1 MTPLK
6 AATKASNLIR
16 QGCTDLA
23 QYDRLIAKFPKI
35 DYLKAAKSEAAFKG
49 GDVKTGLSLCR
60 YRWALHGM
68 KRADVTCKEWDG
80 KESCDLI
87 VICEQGLGEQIL
99 FSAMFGKIKPATIAT
114 DDRLIPLFAMSFPN
128 HQFVPLAD
136 VRQYETKHSRHIY
149 TMDLART
156 HLGDGNPQSWLMA
169 DTSSRH
175 AYKDALQDRFGM
187 TTNIG
192 LSWRSYN
199 SQWGGDKSINTD
211 NLLPLVRDERI
222 TAISLQYG
230 YNNAD
235 AVFWS
240 INGGDLHQMGGL
252 DTTNN
257 LDGVATLIDS
267 LDAVVTCS
275 NTVAHLAGALGKP
288 TLLIIP
294 TAFNLWYWGA
304 GERTPWYPS
313 VRIIR
318 SPDYS
323 TMADTVITLRDQTST

>member
-6 AATKASNLIR
+6 AARQACNLIR
-16 QGCTDLA
+16 SGCTDLA

-68 KRADVTCKEWDG
+68 KRADLTCKEWDG
-80 KESCDLI
+80 KEDCHLI

-99 FSAMFGKIKPATIAT
+99 FSAMFNRIPQATIAA
-114 DDRLIPLFAMSFPN
+114 DSRLLPLFARSFPQ
-128 HQFVPLAD
+128 HLFVAIES
-136 VRQYETKHSRHIY
+136 VRAMQTPTSRHVY

-156 HLGDGNPQSWLMA
+156 YLGDGNPDPWLKA
-169 DTSSRH
+169 DTSRRH
-175 AYKDALQDRFGM
+175 VYKDALQDAFGM
-187 TTNIG
+187 TTNVGI
-192 LSWRSYN
+192 SWRSYN

-211 NLLPLVRDERI
+211 HLLTLVRDERI

-230 YNNAD
+230 YNDGD

-240 INGGDLHQMGGL
+240 INGGDLHQMAGL
-252 DTTNN
+252 DTSNN

-267 LDAVVTCS
+267 LDVVVTCS

-318 SPDYS
+318 QPDYS
-323 TMADTVITLRDQTST
+323 TLADNVITYATQSST

>member
-68 KRADVTCKEWDG
+68 KRADLTCKEWDG

-99 FSAMFGKIKPATIAT
+99 FSAMFNRIPQATIAA
-114 DDRLIPLFAMSFPN
+114 DARLLPLFARSFPQ
-128 HQFVPLAD
+128 HLFVPIES
-136 VRQYETKHSRHIY
+136 VRAMQTPTSRHVY
-149 TMDLART
+149 TFDLART
-156 HLGDGNPQSWLMA
+156 YLGDGNPDPWLKA
-169 DTSSRH
+169 DTSRRH
-175 AYKDALQDRFGM
+175 VYKDALQDEFGM

-192 LSWRSYN
+192 ISWRSYN
-199 SQWGGDKSINTD
+199 TQWGGDKSIPRES
-211 NLLPLVRDERI
+211 LLPLIRDQRI
-222 TAISLQYG
+222 TGISLQYG
-230 YNNAD
+230 YDDSD

-240 INGGDLHQMGGL
+240 VNGGDLHQMGGL
-252 DTTNN
+252 DTSNN
-257 LDGVATLIDS
+257 LDGVATLMDS

-313 VRIIR
+313 VKIIR
-318 SPDYS
+318 SPAYS
-323 TMADTVITLRDQTST
+323 TLADDVITYATQSST